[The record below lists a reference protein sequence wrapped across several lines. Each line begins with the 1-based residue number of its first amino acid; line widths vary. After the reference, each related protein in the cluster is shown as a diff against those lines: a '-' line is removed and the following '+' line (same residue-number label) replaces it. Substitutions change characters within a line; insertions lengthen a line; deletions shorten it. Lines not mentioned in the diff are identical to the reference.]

1 MASRGRGARQK
12 GFQFER
18 DVAAAFSE
26 ATGFEFKRGLG
37 QTRGGGSEVPDVLPP
52 PGILRLAFH
61 IECKRQK
68 VCSIKGAM
76 KQAVNDIGDGS
87 QMPIVV
93 TKDDRKD
100 TLVTMQMSDFLKLF
114 SLFAQMLQAPSD
126 GPTISFSARSFGA
139 DDEQ

>member
-18 DVAAAFSE
+18 DIARVFSD
-26 ATGFEFKRGLG
+26 ATLEEFKRGLG
-37 QTRGGGSEVPDVLPP
+37 QTRGGGGEVPDVVPSKKA
-52 PGILRLAFH
+52 LADKLH

-76 KQAVNDIGDGS
+76 KQAKEDIEKRKASNPDINPV
-87 QMPIVV
+87 PIVI

-100 TLVTMQMSDFLKLF
+100 TLVTMELDDFIELF
-114 SLFAQMLQAPSD
+114 SAWYFEYAPRGLSE
-126 GPTISFSARSFGA
+126 TI
-139 DDEQ
+139 